1 MTQITTVSAPPNT
14 TGNYY
19 FLKGR
24 FKSSAINLYGIF
36 LVVFNPQKMM
46 ETHNAVV
53 STFSNLFD
61 FEPHLEWT
69 VFEDKITEFR
79 WKGNCNTN
87 MTSAIINI
95 FETINKDPRLRD
107 EMYGMISSYNYS
119 QMEVT
124 LFDHFNRI
132 IRDKNA
138 ILETSIQEASLEEVT
153 KIRESR
159 TKTHEDKTQKPEA
172 APAYDFEVEE
182 GSTVIPTSLVLS
194 PVRGKLLY
202 ELKIGDKIMLRFNP
216 KSEIGN
222 FYNEYFNLKTP
233 EGKIKAVPGEVI
245 DIKSDAKT
253 LPVNILTRID
263 ERIYGVATEE
273 ERHVRVCTYDPKV
286 DGIFKMPGKKIAA
299 PPTTA
304 RAATPTPEKKYSSMT
319 YFLLGFIAF
328 VLMLLLF
335 LIYIVL

>member
-1 MTQITTVSAPPNT
+1 MTQITTVSAPPIT

-36 LVVFNPQKMM
+36 LVVFNPQKIM
-46 ETHNAVV
+46 ESHNAVV

-61 FEPHLEWT
+61 LEPHIEWA
-69 VFEDKITEFR
+69 VFEDKITEVR
-79 WKGNCNTN
+79 WKGNCNAN
-87 MTSAIINI
+87 MTSAIISI
-95 FETINKDPRLRD
+95 FETINKEPRLRD

-119 QMEVT
+119 QIEVH
-124 LFDHFNRI
+124 LFDQLNRI
-132 IRDKNA
+132 VRDKNTV
-138 ILETSIQEASLEEVT
+138 LETSIQEASHEEVT
-153 KIRESR
+153 QIRETR
-159 TKTHEDKTQKPEA
+159 AKKTQEDKAPKHEA
-172 APAYDFEVEE
+172 APSYDFEVEE
-182 GSTVIPTSLVLS
+182 GSTVIPSSLVLS

-202 ELKIGDKIMLRFNP
+202 ELKIGDKIMLRLNP

-233 EGKIKAVPGEVI
+233 EGKLKTIPGEVI
-245 DIKSDAKT
+245 DIKSDSKS

-286 DGIFKMPGKKIAA
+286 DGVFKTPGKTIVAQS
-299 PPTTA
+299 TTA
-304 RAATPTPEKKYSSMT
+304 RTAAPEKKYSSMT
-319 YFLLGFIAF
+319 YFMLGFIAF

-335 LIYIVL
+335 LIYMVL